1 MSAQTPTLS
10 ENCDYRPRAQRSNH
24 WRLAHGRSRTGYFRA
39 IMIVSALWLGGL
51 FGSASASADSSTT
64 SVVTVHHVNVNPQTP
79 SAAMHT
85 LNQLKDAAVEAC
97 GASPFSLSEYKAAV
111 RETRCWHDSVA
122 DVVARLGSAQL
133 ALAFEA
139 MAERHASHLLSR
151 EEGTGE

>member
-10 ENCDYRPRAQRSNH
+10 ENCDYRPRAQRLNH
-24 WRLAHGRSRTGYFRA
+24 WRLAHGRTRTA
-39 IMIVSALWLGGL
+39 LMIAGALWLGGL

-85 LNQLKDAAVEAC
+85 LNQLKDAAMEAC